1 MISIWRK
8 PNTEESK
15 AFRGGLGGGE
25 EFAPISAFPFLW
37 CVTKRKKEKMRV
49 FQDRK
54 ILRGM
59 LLFVVVNIWNCYN
72 MGMKKRINRNFTVSK
87 ECVKLYDCIISDLL
101 NFYNHLYLP
110 AIYGIIF

>member
-1 MISIWRK
+1 MGACSRYRLFLMDDIRRK

-72 MGMKKRINRNFTVSK
+72 MGMKKRINR
-87 ECVKLYDCIISDLL
+87 KLRWE
-101 NFYNHLYLP
+101 
-110 AIYGIIF
+110 YGIKQGILRVYFRAVI

>member
-1 MISIWRK
+1 MSLLTSWTAIFDFYLA
-8 PNTEESK
+8 K
-15 AFRGGLGGGE
+15 AKHRGKAELFRGGLGGGE
-25 EFAPISAFPFLW
+25 EFVPISAFPFLW

-72 MGMKKRINRNFTVSK
+72 MGMKKRINRK
-87 ECVKLYDCIISDLL
+87 W
-101 NFYNHLYLP
+101 
-110 AIYGIIF
+110 